1 MSEIKE
7 LKYGNTNCYLICG
20 SRGSVLF
27 DTDWAGTYYKFC
39 RALKD
44 ACAALES
51 ISYLL
56 ISHYHP
62 DHMGI
67 AQEISSGGV
76 RLLVMDVQKDYLHA
90 SDPVFAKNRSV
101 PFRPISD
108 ADVLTVPCGKSR
120 GLLSDIGIDG
130 EVIHTPG
137 HSADSVSLVLD
148 DGTAFVGDLCP
159 LFTVPA
165 YRDATLENSWNEI
178 LSRGTDRIFYG
189 HSNPQ
194 RISGIHSVGDI
205 PAEYL

>member
-44 ACAALES
+44 AGAALES

-101 PFRPISD
+101 PFRPIND

-148 DGTAFVGDLCP
+148 DGAALVGDLCP